1 VRRDARGRGA
11 LSTTRSDMRR
21 VWVVIGRRV
30 GTHAGLGVGVHTPI
44 AHARLAALAALARHS
59 SSWRRASFDR
69 VSSRCISRSSASS
82 YSCAH
87 RRGFARDVRACVR
100 ARARGVGDRMA
111 MMTTMLAPTMAP
123 VGWRRRSMH
132 ASTSSTSVVAMRRKG
147 MAMKTRA
154 AAGDAGADDDDGFQQ
169 KKWKPKPLPST
180 FGDAELPKK
189 TKSPFDGPGAGAG
202 GGGAAAPAK
211 AASPFAAA
219 PAKAASPFAA
229 PAAKKASP
237 SPFGAAEA
245 RSPFEPAPGAAKSPF
260 GGSSVKNPF
269 NEPDAALYGAAP
281 VKPRERE
288 AKKVEE
294 EKSIWESLPKPSLG
308 QVVIVLSFT
317 TIISLMLG
325 TFWVVVNAGGVHF
338 NDAPAI

>member
-1 VRRDARGRGA
+1 
-11 LSTTRSDMRR
+11 M
-21 VWVVIGRRV
+21 
-30 GTHAGLGVGVHTPI
+30 
-44 AHARLAALAALARHS
+44 
-59 SSWRRASFDR
+59 
-69 VSSRCISRSSASS
+69 
-82 YSCAH
+82 
-87 RRGFARDVRACVR
+87 
-100 ARARGVGDRMA
+100 MMM
-111 MMTTMLAPTMAP
+111 MMTMTSTSMTTTTTTMGC
-123 VGWRRRSMH
+123 VRRSMP
-132 ASTSSTSVVAMRRKG
+132 ASTSVASVSRAAAMRGK
-147 MAMKTRA
+147 MTMKTRA
-154 AAGDAGADDDDGFQQ
+154 AAGDADDADADGFQQ

-180 FGDAELPKK
+180 FGDAALPKK
-189 TKSPFDGPGAGAG
+189 TKSPFDGPGASTSAAN
-202 GGGAAAPAK
+202 AAAPVK
-211 AASPFAAA
+211 PASPFAAA

-229 PAAKKASP
+229 PAGGAKKP
-237 SPFGAAEA
+237 TP
-245 RSPFEPAPGAAKSPF
+245 SPFEPAPGAAKSPF

-294 EKSIWESLPKPSLG
+294 KKSVWESLPKPSLG